1 MCFFLSSAFFAGVS
15 WLKKAF
21 ALAAAAR
28 ICSSVALCRINWVCV
43 SIVRIK
49 VCSPHAKAMELP
61 RARQEEIAATLII
74 PLFIQ
79 LKLASDLVHLHVF
92 TRLFRRKKQILALL
106 AQRQSF
112 CHVHS
117 WRITP
122 INRRCMTGKQSQS
135 RPVFMLTA
143 RALRKPTV
151 LGAFFLLL
159 NSALPAANYTRPLD
173 IRVQASAFGT
183 ASSADLTALLQSV
196 AFEIWRYCPRTQ
208 LSGIDVYHRPDHPQT
223 DFQRTASGRIAIG
236 LAARDTHW
244 AQYSFQFAH
253 EFCHTLAN
261 FSNRPQ
267 RLVRYPPHDNFW
279 LEESLCE
286 TASLFTLRA
295 MSRTWRTGPPYPAWR
310 DYAPWLNAYTQQR
323 LTLPEH
329 QLPAGKPFLDWF
341 REHQSALRRNSTIRD
356 WNTIIAIR
364 LLPIFEADPRGWEA
378 VTFLNVDSSATN
390 ASLAQHLA
398 AWRSHCPEG
407 MRPFIRKLATVFA
420 ITL

>member
-1 MCFFLSSAFFAGVS
+1 M
-15 WLKKAF
+15 
-21 ALAAAAR
+21 
-28 ICSSVALCRINWVCV
+28 
-43 SIVRIK
+43 
-49 VCSPHAKAMELP
+49 
-61 RARQEEIAATLII
+61 
-74 PLFIQ
+74 
-79 LKLASDLVHLHVF
+79 F
-92 TRLFRRKKQILALL
+92 TRLCPPEKTNPRTVSPAAKLL
-106 AQRQSF
+106 RPRPFVANN
-112 CHVHS
+112 
-117 WRITP
+117 P
-122 INRRCMTGKQSQS
+122 LINRCCMTDKQSQS
-135 RPVFMLTA
+135 RSVFFLTA
-143 RALRKPTV
+143 RALRRPTV
-151 LGAFFLLL
+151 LGAFFLVL
-159 NSALPAANYTRPLD
+159 NSTLPAANDTRPLD
-173 IRVQASAFGT
+173 LRVQANAFGT

-196 AFEIWRYCPRTQ
+196 AFEIWRYCARTQ

-223 DFQRTASGRIAIG
+223 DFQRTASGRIVIG
-236 LAARDTHW
+236 LAAQDTHW

-310 DYAPWLNAYTQQR
+310 DYAPWLNAYAQQR